1 MKNKLV
7 ASLLALVLVINAK
20 SQSAYY
26 DAFELKGIF
35 AQPLT
40 VQLMKDAGGILNKY
54 LAPGVRTANQ
64 VQVQYLANPFI
75 PANYKTFIFPAA
87 GESITSVAS
96 LLSAAGE
103 LDVTNIADGFAKFLV
118 ERTKEELN
126 IAFFERF
133 KKKIHEPGF
142 EDAVILF
149 PQTCSSL
156 DVVGDQI
163 YNYEAYIGALR
174 EAFEADINGLLSN
187 LPQAINDGRYSAYF
201 AAHPVLKST
210 CLSATYIGNGL
221 LNKVHPG
228 QILADFDIA
237 NLNGFTASVQGTV
250 QTLQLFSESL
260 RSNGTDHYWL
270 DKDSVHLLLNDPTAL
285 QIYFAL
291 LYQKGGTLAINFG
304 AGQTLQTV
312 LNANLLPVANITN
325 ANNFIKG
332 FVNQTVTLTQN
343 IRNLIGKDRDK
354 LSFSDYYDF
363 YTSALNLIDYTRKI
377 NTFPGLAALTPGAD
391 FDKFIQIARTG
402 GNVALAINRKNYS
415 SVIMS
420 IYQIYNFAFTPP
432 TGAPANRHFKNF
444 LLRYG
449 SFVASVAQAENSD
462 DVKKAIEA
470 AVLPS
475 GSSRIKRET
484 PFNVSLNAYTGLF
497 IGHEKI
503 KGIDEDKFLNTYG
516 VTAPI
521 GIAISR
527 GHSVFFLGTGEGG
540 WTKSKYGWS
549 SSLFI
554 SLIDLGTI
562 AAYRFKDEKTEQVPT
577 IKLKHIFSP
586 GAFISTGIPKT
597 PLSFNLGAQ
606 VGPTLRKIKDGTTAD
621 ISSKTYWRFSASFCV
636 DLPLL
641 NFYTTSK

>member
-1 MKNKLV
+1 
-7 ASLLALVLVINAK
+7 
-20 SQSAYY
+20 
-26 DAFELKGIF
+26 
-35 AQPLT
+35 
-40 VQLMKDAGGILNKY
+40 
-54 LAPGVRTANQ
+54 
-64 VQVQYLANPFI
+64 
-75 PANYKTFIFPAA
+75 
-87 GESITSVAS
+87 
-96 LLSAAGE
+96 
-103 LDVTNIADGFAKFLV
+103 
-118 ERTKEELN
+118 
-126 IAFFERF
+126 
-133 KKKIHEPGF
+133 
-142 EDAVILF
+142 
-149 PQTCSSL
+149 
-156 DVVGDQI
+156 
-163 YNYEAYIGALR
+163 
-174 EAFEADINGLLSN
+174 
-187 LPQAINDGRYSAYF
+187 
-201 AAHPVLKST
+201 
-210 CLSATYIGNGL
+210 
-221 LNKVHPG
+221 
-228 QILADFDIA
+228 
-237 NLNGFTASVQGTV
+237 
-250 QTLQLFSESL
+250 
-260 RSNGTDHYWL
+260 
-270 DKDSVHLLLNDPTAL
+270 
-285 QIYFAL
+285 
-291 LYQKGGTLAINFG
+291 
-304 AGQTLQTV
+304 
-312 LNANLLPVANITN
+312 
-325 ANNFIKG
+325 
-332 FVNQTVTLTQN
+332 LTQN
-343 IRNLIGKDRDK
+343 IRNLAGKDRDK

-377 NTFPGLAALTPGAD
+377 NTFPGLAALALGTD
-391 FDKFIQIARTG
+391 FDRFIQIARTG

-415 SVIMS
+415 SVIMN
-420 IYQIYNFAFTPP
+420 IYQIYTFAFTPP
-432 TGAPANRHFKNF
+432 AGPAANGRFKNF

-527 GHSVFFLGTGEGG
+527 GHSVFFLGTGESG

-562 AAYRFKDEKTEQVPT
+562 AAYRFKDDKTEQVPT

-606 VGPTLRKIKDGTTAD
+606 VGPTLRKIKNGTTTD
-621 ISSKTYWRFSASFCV
+621 ISDKTYWRFSASFCV

-641 NFYTTSK
+641 NFYTSSK